1 MKTVDF
7 SYFTNPSSKSEEFL
21 SFSTVMIVNYR
32 PVDSTFELVQPDSE
46 NRQQTRDLMIENDV
60 FEDCHWMLRKCV
72 CGMCGVIRLIF
83 IIMLG

>member
-7 SYFTNPSSKSEEFL
+7 SYFNNNPSSKSEEFL

-72 CGMCGVIRLIF
+72 WDVWCD
-83 IIMLG
+83 